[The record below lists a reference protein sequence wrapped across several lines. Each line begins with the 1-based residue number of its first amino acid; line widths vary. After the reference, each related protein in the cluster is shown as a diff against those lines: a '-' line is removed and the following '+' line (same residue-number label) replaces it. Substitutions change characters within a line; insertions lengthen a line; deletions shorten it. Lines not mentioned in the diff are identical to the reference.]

1 VNVKKK
7 MHSWRAAGENFSGCK
22 ASRGR
27 VSVAIDETGAR
38 GDAPGRRNRS

>member
-7 MHSWRAAGENFSGCK
+7 MHSWRAAAENFSGRD

-27 VSVAIDETGAR
+27 LSVAIDETGAR
-38 GDAPGRRNRS
+38 GDAPGRRERS